1 MFVSENQFF
10 VFIACLSFGVSFGFL
25 FSISKLIKS
34 RISSVFLR
42 ILPDLVVFLLL
53 SVAYVLYSHY
63 LKFPNFRLYMII
75 GIVLGI
81 LIYLKS
87 LHILL
92 AKYLKMSYNI
102 LSRKAKDKKLKNGS
116 KQG

>member
-34 RISSVFLR
+34 RIPNVFFR
-42 ILPDLVVFLLL
+42 ILPDLVFFLLL
-53 SVAYVLYSHY
+53 SVIYALYSHY
-63 LKFPNFRLYMII
+63 MKFPNFRAYMIV
-75 GIVLGI
+75 GVVLGI

-92 AKYLKMSYNI
+92 AKYLKIAYNI
-102 LSRKAKDKKLKNGS
+102 LGRKTKDKKAKHGT
-116 KQG
+116 KQS